1 MKNSHPIF
9 RVRSVRPSNRNKFA
23 LNTPLLYSGDLLSC
37 NPANSMPARD
47 SVEMIKEQLR
57 IKKKELQRR
66 DAEQEKHD
74 TKIKHVLKLSQEK
87 IEGLQNTIKWQEEE
101 IQVSRSSKPNPASNA
116 ETEAVEG
123 HAIIMRPKDRD
134 LIKKL
139 ESQLETAHKE
149 KGKLAEDLKK
159 SAKAKDTPAPAPV
172 VETKEVI
179 KEIRDPKIVKALKKL
194 KLKNDSLVK
203 EKIEIQAKGGK
214 EKELLNK
221 EIKTL
226 KKKSA
231 EEKTKTYN
239 DKTRVATEIVILEKT
254 AEIDS
259 LKKQLKGSN
268 SAEIIDELKAE
279 KTVLDEELADHKSQ
293 YQEKI
298 KAAETKIEKKLK
310 EELEHPRPVE
320 TKGKEK
326 EVGAKAGEEGS
337 PAWMATFA
345 DMMSLLL
352 TFFILMYAIA
362 SQNTA
367 RVLHEVLGIE
377 EKSLGVIDLIDTI
390 TIQKSLQELTGLNNP
405 NILDDMDDIAEDSAM
420 AVDTNQAK
428 VVVRVPGANLF
439 IPGQAD
445 LQLSGRPVLDSV
457 IAVIRKYPDYKIHIQ
472 GHTDDDPIS
481 TEKFPTN
488 WELSAAR
495 ATAVLRYFFD
505 KGVEPEKMTATGYSD
520 TFPLAS
526 NNTDQGRTLNRR
538 VEFVLEKEN

>member
-47 SVEMIKEQLR
+47 SVEMVKEQLR
-57 IKKKELQRR
+57 IKEKESQHR
-66 DAEQEKHD
+66 DAKQEKHD

-87 IEGLQNTIKWQEEE
+87 IEGLQNTVKKQEEE
-101 IQVSRSSKPNPASNA
+101 IKDSRFSEPNPASNA
-116 ETEAVEG
+116 KTEAVEG

-259 LKKQLKGSN
+259 LKKQLMGGKSV
-268 SAEIIDELKAE
+268 EIIDELKAE
-279 KTVLDEELADHKSQ
+279 KTVRDKELADHKSQ
-293 YQEKI
+293 FQEKI
-298 KAAETKIEKKLK
+298 KAAETKIEKQLK

-320 TKGKEK
+320 TKGK

-377 EKSLGVIDLIDTI
+377 EKSLGVIDLIDKI

-420 AVDTNQAK
+420 AVDTNEAK
-428 VVVRVPGANLF
+428 VVVRVPGASLF
-439 IPGQAD
+439 KPGQAD
-445 LQLSGRPVLDSV
+445 LQLTGRPVLDSV

-481 TEKFPTN
+481 TERFPTN

-505 KGVEPEKMTATGYSD
+505 KGVEPEKMTATGYAD
-520 TFPLAS
+520 TFPLTS
-526 NNTDQGRTLNRR
+526 NDTDQGRSLNRR

>member
-1 MKNSHPIF
+1 
-9 RVRSVRPSNRNKFA
+9 
-23 LNTPLLYSGDLLSC
+23 
-37 NPANSMPARD
+37 
-47 SVEMIKEQLR
+47 
-57 IKKKELQRR
+57 
-66 DAEQEKHD
+66 
-74 TKIKHVLKLSQEK
+74 
-87 IEGLQNTIKWQEEE
+87 
-101 IQVSRSSKPNPASNA
+101 
-116 ETEAVEG
+116 
-123 HAIIMRPKDRD
+123 MRPKDRD

-194 KLKNDSLVK
+194 KLKNDYLSK
-203 EKIEIQAKGGK
+203 EKIEIQAKDDK

-231 EEKTKTYN
+231 EGKTKTSKE
-239 DKTRVATEIVILEKT
+239 KTSVLEEIIQEKT

-259 LKKQLKGSN
+259 LKKQLKGN
-268 SAEIIDELKAE
+268 KSAEIIDELKAE
-279 KTVLDEELADHKSQ
+279 KTVLDKELADHKSQ

-310 EELEHPRPVE
+310 EELENPRPVE
-320 TKGKEK
+320 TKSK

-362 SQNTA
+362 SQNTS
-367 RVLHEVLGIE
+367 RIMTEVLGTE
-377 EKSLGVIDLIDTI
+377 TKSLGVLDLIDKI
-390 TIQKSLQELTGLNNP
+390 SIQKSLQELTGLNNP

-420 AVDTNQAK
+420 AVDTNEAK

-439 IPGQAD
+439 KPGQAD
-445 LQLSGRPVLDSV
+445 LQLSGRPVLDGV

-481 TEKFPTN
+481 TERFPTN

-505 KGVEPEKMTATGYSD
+505 KGVEPEKMTATGYAD

-526 NNTDQGRTLNRR
+526 NDNDQGRTINRR

>member
-116 ETEAVEG
+116 ETEAMEG

-259 LKKQLKGSN
+259 LKKQLKGSK

-279 KTVLDEELADHKSQ
+279 KTVLDKELADHKSQ

-320 TKGKEK
+320 TKGK

-377 EKSLGVIDLIDTI
+377 EKSLGVIDLIDKI

-420 AVDTNQAK
+420 AVDTNEAK
-428 VVVRVPGANLF
+428 VVVRVPGASLF
-439 IPGQAD
+439 KPGQAD
-445 LQLSGRPVLDSV
+445 LQLTGRPVLDGV
-457 IAVIRKYPDYKIHIQ
+457 IAVVRKYPDYKIHIQ

-481 TEKFPTN
+481 TERFPTN
-488 WELSAAR
+488 LELSASR

-505 KGVEPEKMTATGYSD
+505 KGVEPEKMTATGYAD

-526 NNTDQGRTLNRR
+526 NDTDQGRSLNRR

>member
-1 MKNSHPIF
+1 
-9 RVRSVRPSNRNKFA
+9 
-23 LNTPLLYSGDLLSC
+23 
-37 NPANSMPARD
+37 MPARD

-66 DAEQEKHD
+66 DAEQEKND
-74 TKIKHVLKLSQEK
+74 TKIKHVLKLSQDK
-87 IEGLQNTIKWQEEE
+87 IEVLKTTVKKQEEE
-101 IQVSRSSKPNPASNA
+101 IQVSRFSKPNPASNA
-116 ETEAVEG
+116 KTEA
-123 HAIIMRPKDRD
+123 K
-134 LIKKL
+134 IKELK
-139 ESQLETAHKE
+139 SQLETAHKE
-149 KGKLAEDLKK
+149 KDKLSENLKK
-159 SAKAKDTPAPAPV
+159 SAKAKDTPAPAP
-172 VETKEVI
+172 KEVV
-179 KEIRDPKIVKALKKL
+179 KNIRDPKIVKALKKL
-194 KLKNDSLVK
+194 KLKNDYLIK
-203 EKIEIQAKGGK
+203 EKSKIQAKDDK

-231 EEKTKTYN
+231 EGKTKPNKEKTS
-239 DKTRVATEIVILEKT
+239 VLEEIIKEKT
-254 AEIDS
+254 EEIDS
-259 LKKQLKGSN
+259 YKKQLTGNK

-279 KTVLDEELADHKSQ
+279 KTKRDKELSDHKTQ
-293 YQEKI
+293 FQEKI
-298 KAAETKIEKKLK
+298 KTATTKIEKKLK
-310 EELEHPRPVE
+310 EELENPRPVE
-320 TKGKEK
+320 TKGKE
-326 EVGAKAGEEGS
+326 VGAKGGEEGS

-362 SQNTA
+362 SQNTS
-367 RVLHEVLGIE
+367 RIMTEVLGTE
-377 EKSLGVIDLIDTI
+377 TKSLGVLDLIDKI
-390 TIQKSLQELTGLNNP
+390 SIQKSLQELTGLNNP
-405 NILDDMDDIAEDSAM
+405 NILDDMEDIAEDSAM
-420 AVDTNQAK
+420 AVDTNEAK

-439 IPGQAD
+439 KPGQAD

-505 KGVEPEKMTATGYSD
+505 KGVEPEKMTATGYAD

-526 NNTDQGRTLNRR
+526 NDTDQGRTINRR

>member
-116 ETEAVEG
+116 ETEAMEG

-194 KLKNDSLVK
+194 KLKNDYLSK
-203 EKIEIQAKGGK
+203 EKIKIQAKDDK

-259 LKKQLKGSN
+259 LKKQLKGN
-268 SAEIIDELKAE
+268 KSAEIIDELKAE
-279 KTVLDEELADHKSQ
+279 KTVLDKELADHKSQ

-310 EELEHPRPVE
+310 EELENPRPVE
-320 TKGKEK
+320 TKGK

-420 AVDTNQAK
+420 AVDTNEAK

-439 IPGQAD
+439 KLGQAD
-445 LQLSGRPVLDSV
+445 LQLSARPVLDGV
-457 IAVIRKYPDYKIHIQ
+457 IAVVRKYPDYKIHIQ

-481 TEKFPTN
+481 TERFPTN

-505 KGVEPEKMTATGYSD
+505 KGVEPEKMTATGYAD

-526 NNTDQGRTLNRR
+526 NDTDQGRSLNRR

>member
-74 TKIKHVLKLSQEK
+74 TKIKHVLKVSQEK

-116 ETEAVEG
+116 ETEAMEG

-231 EEKTKTYN
+231 EEKPKTYN
-239 DKTRVATEIVILEKT
+239 DKTRVATEKVILEKT

-259 LKKQLKGSN
+259 LKKQLKGGK

-310 EELEHPRPVE
+310 EELENPRPVE
-320 TKGKEK
+320 TKGK

-377 EKSLGVIDLIDTI
+377 EKSLGVIDLIDKI

-420 AVDTNQAK
+420 AVDTNEAK

-439 IPGQAD
+439 KLGQAD
-445 LQLSGRPVLDSV
+445 LQLSARPVLDGV
-457 IAVIRKYPDYKIHIQ
+457 IAVVRKYPDYKIHIQ

-481 TEKFPTN
+481 TERFPTN

-505 KGVEPEKMTATGYSD
+505 KGVEPEKMTATGYAD

-526 NNTDQGRTLNRR
+526 NDTDQGRSLNRR

>member
-1 MKNSHPIF
+1 M
-9 RVRSVRPSNRNKFA
+9 A
-23 LNTPLLYSGDLLSC
+23 
-37 NPANSMPARD
+37 ARD

-57 IKKKELQRR
+57 MKEKELQRR

-116 ETEAVEG
+116 KTEA
-123 HAIIMRPKDRD
+123 K
-134 LIKKL
+134 IKELK
-139 ESQLETAHKE
+139 SQLETAHKE
-149 KGKLAEDLKK
+149 KDKLSENLKK
-159 SAKAKDTPAPAPV
+159 SAKAKDTPAPAP
-172 VETKEVI
+172 KEVV
-179 KEIRDPKIVKALKKL
+179 KKIRDPKIVKALKKL
-194 KLKNDSLVK
+194 KLKNDYLIK
-203 EKIEIQAKGGK
+203 EKSEIQAKDDK

-231 EEKTKTYN
+231 EGKTKTN
-239 DKTRVATEIVILEKT
+239 KEKTSVLEEIIQEKT

-259 LKKQLKGSN
+259 YKKQLKGSE

-279 KTVLDEELADHKSQ
+279 KTKRDKELSDHKTQ
-293 YQEKI
+293 FQEKI
-298 KAAETKIEKKLK
+298 KTATTAIEKKLK
-310 EELEHPRPVE
+310 QELENPRPVE
-320 TKGKEK
+320 TKGK

-362 SQNTA
+362 SQNTS
-367 RVLHEVLGIE
+367 RIMTEVLGTE
-377 EKSLGVIDLIDTI
+377 TKSLGVLDLIDKI
-390 TIQKSLQELTGLNNP
+390 SIQKSLQELTGLNNP

-439 IPGQAD
+439 KPGQAD
-445 LQLSGRPVLDSV
+445 LQLSGRPVLDGV

-526 NNTDQGRTLNRR
+526 NDTDQGRTINRR

>member
-1 MKNSHPIF
+1 MK
-9 RVRSVRPSNRNKFA
+9 
-23 LNTPLLYSGDLLSC
+23 
-37 NPANSMPARD
+37 
-47 SVEMIKEQLR
+47 E
-57 IKKKELQRR
+57 KELHRR

-74 TKIKHVLKLSQEK
+74 TKIKHVLKLSQDK
-87 IEGLQNTIKWQEEE
+87 IEVLKTTVKKQEEE
-101 IQVSRSSKPNPASNA
+101 IKDSRSSKPNPASNA
-116 ETEAVEG
+116 KTEA
-123 HAIIMRPKDRD
+123 K
-134 LIKKL
+134 IKELK
-139 ESQLETAHKE
+139 SQLETAHKE
-149 KGKLAEDLKK
+149 KDKLSENLKK
-159 SAKAKDTPAPAPV
+159 SAKAKDTPAPAP
-172 VETKEVI
+172 KEVV
-179 KEIRDPKIVKALKKL
+179 KKIRDPKIVKALKKL
-194 KLKNDSLVK
+194 KLKNDYLSK
-203 EKIEIQAKGGK
+203 EKIKIQAKDDK

-226 KKKSA
+226 KKEYTERKGSQ
-231 EEKTKTYN
+231 TYN
-239 DKTRVATEIVILEKT
+239 DKTSVLEDIVQEKN

-259 LKKQLKGSN
+259 YKKQLKGDD

-279 KTVLDEELADHKSQ
+279 KTVRDKELADHKSQ

-298 KAAETKIEKKLK
+298 KAATTKIEKKLK
-310 EELEHPRPVE
+310 EELENPRPVE
-320 TKGKEK
+320 TKGKE
-326 EVGAKAGEEGS
+326 VGAKGGEEGS

-377 EKSLGVIDLIDTI
+377 EKSLGVIDLIDEI
-390 TIQKSLQELTGLNNP
+390 TIKKSLQELTGLNNP

-420 AVDTNQAK
+420 AVDTNKAK

-439 IPGQAD
+439 KPGQAG
-445 LQLSGRPVLDSV
+445 LQLSGRPVLDEV
-457 IAVIRKYPDYKIHIQ
+457 IAVIRRYPDYKIHIQ

-526 NNTDQGRTLNRR
+526 NDTDQGRTINRR

>member
-37 NPANSMPARD
+37 NPANSMAGRD
-47 SVEMIKEQLR
+47 NVQMIKEQLR
-57 IKKKELQRR
+57 MKEKELQRR

-74 TKIKHVLKLSQEK
+74 TKIKHVLKLSQDK
-87 IEGLQNTIKWQEEE
+87 IEVLKTTVKKQEEE
-101 IQVSRSSKPNPASNA
+101 IKDSRSSKPNPASNVK
-116 ETEAVEG
+116 TEA
-123 HAIIMRPKDRD
+123 K
-134 LIKKL
+134 IKELK
-139 ESQLETAHKE
+139 SQLETAHKE
-149 KGKLAEDLKK
+149 KDKLSENLKK
-159 SAKAKDTPAPAPV
+159 SAKAKDTPAPAP
-172 VETKEVI
+172 KEVV
-179 KEIRDPKIVKALKKL
+179 KKIRDPKIVKALKKL
-194 KLKNDSLVK
+194 KLKNDYLSK
-203 EKIEIQAKGGK
+203 EKIEIQAKDDK

-231 EEKTKTYN
+231 EGKTKPNKEKTSLLE
-239 DKTRVATEIVILEKT
+239 DIIQEKT

-259 LKKQLKGSN
+259 YKKQLKGSK

-279 KTVLDEELADHKSQ
+279 KTVLDKELADHKSQ

-298 KAAETKIEKKLK
+298 KAAETKIEKQLK
-310 EELEHPRPVE
+310 EELENPRPVE
-320 TKGKEK
+320 TKGKE
-326 EVGAKAGEEGS
+326 VGAKGGEEGS

-377 EKSLGVIDLIDTI
+377 EKSLGVIDLIDEI
-390 TIQKSLQELTGLNNP
+390 TIKKSLQELTGLNNP

-420 AVDTNQAK
+420 AVDTNEAK

-439 IPGQAD
+439 KPGQAD
-445 LQLSGRPVLDSV
+445 LQLSGRPVLDGV

-505 KGVEPEKMTATGYSD
+505 KGVEPEKMTATGYAD

-526 NNTDQGRTLNRR
+526 NDTDQGRTINRR

>member
-1 MKNSHPIF
+1 M
-9 RVRSVRPSNRNKFA
+9 A
-23 LNTPLLYSGDLLSC
+23 
-37 NPANSMPARD
+37 ARD

-57 IKKKELQRR
+57 IKEKELQRR

-87 IEGLQNTIKWQEEE
+87 IEVLKTTVKKQEEE
-101 IQVSRSSKPNPASNA
+101 IKDSRSSKPNPASNVK
-116 ETEAVEG
+116 TEA
-123 HAIIMRPKDRD
+123 K
-134 LIKKL
+134 IKELK
-139 ESQLETAHKE
+139 SQLETAHKE
-149 KGKLAEDLKK
+149 KDKLSENLKK
-159 SAKAKDTPAPAPV
+159 SAKAKDTPAPEPV

-194 KLKNDSLVK
+194 KLKNDYLSK
-203 EKIEIQAKGGK
+203 EKIKIQAKDDK

-231 EEKTKTYN
+231 EGKTKTS
-239 DKTRVATEIVILEKT
+239 KEKT
-254 AEIDS
+254 SVLEEIIKEKTEEIDS
-259 LKKQLKGSN
+259 YKKQLEGN
-268 SAEIIDELKAE
+268 DSAEIIDELKAE
-279 KTVLDEELADHKSQ
+279 KTERDKELADHKTKF
-293 YQEKI
+293 QEKI
-298 KAAETKIEKKLK
+298 KAATTKIEKKLK
-310 EELEHPRPVE
+310 EELENPRPVE
-320 TKGKEK
+320 TKGKE
-326 EVGAKAGEEGS
+326 VGAKGGEEGS

-362 SQNTA
+362 SQNTS
-367 RVLHEVLGIE
+367 RIMTEVLGTE
-377 EKSLGVIDLIDTI
+377 TKSLGVLDLIDKI
-390 TIQKSLQELTGLNNP
+390 SVQKSLQELTGLNNP

-420 AVDTNQAK
+420 AVDTNEAK

-439 IPGQAD
+439 KPGQAD
-445 LQLSGRPVLDSV
+445 LQLSGRPVLDGV

-481 TEKFPTN
+481 TERFPTN

-505 KGVEPEKMTATGYSD
+505 KGVEPEKMTATGYAD

-526 NNTDQGRTLNRR
+526 NDTDQGRTLNRR

>member
-116 ETEAVEG
+116 ETEAMEG

-231 EEKTKTYN
+231 EEKPKTYN
-239 DKTRVATEIVILEKT
+239 DKTRVATEKIILEKT
-254 AEIDS
+254 TEIDS
-259 LKKQLKGSN
+259 LKKQLTGNK

-298 KAAETKIEKKLK
+298 KAAETKIEKQLK

-320 TKGKEK
+320 TKGK

-377 EKSLGVIDLIDTI
+377 EKSLGVIDLIDKI

-420 AVDTNQAK
+420 AVDTNKAK
-428 VVVRVPGANLF
+428 VVVRVPGASLF
-439 IPGQAD
+439 KPGQAG
-445 LQLSGRPVLDSV
+445 LQLSGRSVLDGV
-457 IAVIRKYPDYKIHIQ
+457 IAVVRKYPDYKIHIQ

-481 TEKFPTN
+481 TERFPTN
-488 WELSAAR
+488 WELSGAR

-505 KGVEPEKMTATGYSD
+505 KGVEPEKMTATGYAD

-526 NNTDQGRTLNRR
+526 NDTDQGRSLNRR

>member
-37 NPANSMPARD
+37 NPANSMAARD

-57 IKKKELQRR
+57 MKEKELQRR

-87 IEGLQNTIKWQEEE
+87 IEVLKTTVKKQEEE
-101 IQVSRSSKPNPASNA
+101 IKDSRSSKPNPASNVK
-116 ETEAVEG
+116 TEA
-123 HAIIMRPKDRD
+123 K
-134 LIKKL
+134 IKELK
-139 ESQLETAHKE
+139 SQLETAHKE
-149 KGKLAEDLKK
+149 KDKLSENLKK
-159 SAKAKDTPAPAPV
+159 SAKAKDTPAPAP
-172 VETKEVI
+172 KEVV
-179 KEIRDPKIVKALKKL
+179 KKIRDPKIVKALKKL
-194 KLKNDSLVK
+194 KLKNDYLIK
-203 EKIEIQAKGGK
+203 EKSEIQAKDDK

-231 EEKTKTYN
+231 EGKTKPNKEKTS
-239 DKTRVATEIVILEKT
+239 VLEEIIKEKT
-254 AEIDS
+254 EEIDS
-259 LKKQLKGSN
+259 YKKQLKGN
-268 SAEIIDELKAE
+268 ESAEIIDELKAE
-279 KTVLDEELADHKSQ
+279 KTVRDKELADHKTKFK
-293 YQEKI
+293 EKI
-298 KAAETKIEKKLK
+298 KAETTKIETKLK
-310 EELEHPRPVE
+310 EELENPRPVE
-320 TKGKEK
+320 TKGKE
-326 EVGAKAGEEGS
+326 VGAKGGEEGS

-377 EKSLGVIDLIDTI
+377 EKSLGVIDLIDEI
-390 TIQKSLQELTGLNNP
+390 TIKKSLQELTGLNNP

-420 AVDTNQAK
+420 AVDTNEAK

-439 IPGQAD
+439 KPGQAD
-445 LQLSGRPVLDSV
+445 LQLSGRPVLDKV

-505 KGVEPEKMTATGYSD
+505 KGVEPEKMTATGYAD

-526 NNTDQGRTLNRR
+526 NDTDQGRTINRR

>member
-57 IKKKELQRR
+57 IKEKELQHR
-66 DAEQEKHD
+66 DAEQEKHN
-74 TKIKHVLKLSQEK
+74 TKIKHVLKVSQEK

-194 KLKNDSLVK
+194 KLKNDYLSK
-203 EKIEIQAKGGK
+203 EKIKIQAKGGK

-259 LKKQLKGSN
+259 LKKQLTGSK
-268 SAEIIDELKAE
+268 SGEIIDELKAE
-279 KTVLDEELADHKSQ
+279 KTVLDKELADHKSQ

-310 EELEHPRPVE
+310 EELENPRPVE
-320 TKGKEK
+320 TKGK

-377 EKSLGVIDLIDTI
+377 EKSLGVIDLIDKI

-420 AVDTNQAK
+420 AVDTNKAK

-439 IPGQAD
+439 KLGQAD
-445 LQLSGRPVLDSV
+445 LQLSARPVLDGV
-457 IAVIRKYPDYKIHIQ
+457 IAVVRKYPDYKIHIQ

-481 TEKFPTN
+481 TERFPTN
-488 WELSAAR
+488 WELSSAR

-505 KGVEPEKMTATGYSD
+505 KGVEPEKMTATGYAD

-526 NNTDQGRTLNRR
+526 NDTDQGRSLNRR

>member
-1 MKNSHPIF
+1 M
-9 RVRSVRPSNRNKFA
+9 A
-23 LNTPLLYSGDLLSC
+23 
-37 NPANSMPARD
+37 ARD

-57 IKKKELQRR
+57 IKEKELQRR

-74 TKIKHVLKLSQEK
+74 TKIKHVLKLSQDK
-87 IEGLQNTIKWQEEE
+87 IEVLKTTVKKQEEE
-101 IQVSRSSKPNPASNA
+101 IKDSRSSKPNPASNA
-116 ETEAVEG
+116 KTEA
-123 HAIIMRPKDRD
+123 K
-134 LIKKL
+134 IKELK
-139 ESQLETAHKE
+139 SQLETAHKE
-149 KGKLAEDLKK
+149 KDKLSENLKK
-159 SAKAKDTPAPAPV
+159 SAKAKDTPAPAP
-172 VETKEVI
+172 KEVV
-179 KEIRDPKIVKALKKL
+179 KKIRDPKIVKALKKL
-194 KLKNDSLVK
+194 KLKNDYLIK
-203 EKIEIQAKGGK
+203 EKGEIQAKDDK

-231 EEKTKTYN
+231 EGKTKTN
-239 DKTRVATEIVILEKT
+239 KEKT
-254 AEIDS
+254 SVLEEIIKEKTEEIDS
-259 LKKQLKGSN
+259 YKKQLKGN
-268 SAEIIDELKAE
+268 ESAEIIDGLKAE
-279 KTVLDEELADHKSQ
+279 KTERDKELADHKTKFK
-293 YQEKI
+293 EKI
-298 KAAETKIEKKLK
+298 KAETTKIEEKLK
-310 EELEHPRPVE
+310 EELENPRPVE
-320 TKGKEK
+320 TKGKE
-326 EVGAKAGEEGS
+326 VGAKGGEEGS

-362 SQNTA
+362 SQNTS
-367 RVLHEVLGIE
+367 RIMTEVLGTE
-377 EKSLGVIDLIDTI
+377 SKSLGVLDLIDKI
-390 TIQKSLQELTGLNNP
+390 SIQKSLQELTGLNNP

-420 AVDTNQAK
+420 AVDTNEAK

-439 IPGQAD
+439 KPGQAD
-445 LQLSGRPVLDSV
+445 LQLAGRPVLDGV

-505 KGVEPEKMTATGYSD
+505 KGVEPEKMTATGYAD

-526 NNTDQGRTLNRR
+526 NDTDQGRTINRR

>member
-1 MKNSHPIF
+1 MK
-9 RVRSVRPSNRNKFA
+9 
-23 LNTPLLYSGDLLSC
+23 D
-37 NPANSMPARD
+37 
-47 SVEMIKEQLR
+47 
-57 IKKKELQRR
+57 KELQRR

-74 TKIKHVLKLSQEK
+74 TKIKHVLKISQEK
-87 IEGLQNTIKWQEEE
+87 IEGLKTTVKKQEEE
-101 IQVSRSSKPNPASNA
+101 IKDSRSSKPNPASNA
-116 ETEAVEG
+116 KTEA
-123 HAIIMRPKDRD
+123 K
-134 LIKKL
+134 IKELK
-139 ESQLETAHKE
+139 SQLETAHKE

-194 KLKNDSLVK
+194 KLKNDYLIK
-203 EKIEIQAKGGK
+203 EKGEIQAKDDK
-214 EKELLNK
+214 EKELLNT

-231 EEKTKTYN
+231 EGKPKTGNEKTS
-239 DKTRVATEIVILEKT
+239 VLEEIIKEKT
-254 AEIDS
+254 EEIDS
-259 LKKQLKGSN
+259 YKKQLKGN
-268 SAEIIDELKAE
+268 ESAEIIDELKAE
-279 KTVLDEELADHKSQ
+279 KTERDKELADHKTQ
-293 YQEKI
+293 FQEKI
-298 KAAETKIEKKLK
+298 KAATTKIEKKLK
-310 EELEHPRPVE
+310 EELENPRPVE
-320 TKGKEK
+320 TKGKE
-326 EVGAKAGEEGS
+326 VGAKGGEEGS

-377 EKSLGVIDLIDTI
+377 EKSLGVIDLIDEI
-390 TIQKSLQELTGLNNP
+390 TIKKSLQELTGLNNP

-420 AVDTNQAK
+420 AVDTNEAK

-439 IPGQAD
+439 KPGQAD
-445 LQLSGRPVLDSV
+445 LQLSGRPVLDGV

-505 KGVEPEKMTATGYSD
+505 KGVEPEKMTATGYAD

-526 NNTDQGRTLNRR
+526 NDTDQGRTINRR

>member
-74 TKIKHVLKLSQEK
+74 TKIKHVLKISQEK
-87 IEGLQNTIKWQEEE
+87 IEDLKTTVKKQEEE
-101 IQVSRSSKPNPASNA
+101 IKDSRSSKPNPASNA
-116 ETEAVEG
+116 KTEA
-123 HAIIMRPKDRD
+123 K
-134 LIKKL
+134 IKELK
-139 ESQLETAHKE
+139 SQLETAHKE
-149 KGKLAEDLKK
+149 KDKLSENLKK
-159 SAKAKDTPAPAPV
+159 SAKAKDTPAPAP
-172 VETKEVI
+172 KEVV
-179 KEIRDPKIVKALKKL
+179 KKIRDPKIVKALKKL
-194 KLKNDSLVK
+194 KLKNDYLIK
-203 EKIEIQAKGGK
+203 EKSEIQAKDDK

-231 EEKTKTYN
+231 EGKPKTGNEKTS
-239 DKTRVATEIVILEKT
+239 VLEEIIKEKT
-254 AEIDS
+254 EEIDS
-259 LKKQLKGSN
+259 YKKQLEGN
-268 SAEIIDELKAE
+268 ESAEIIDGLKAE
-279 KTVLDEELADHKSQ
+279 KTERDKELADHKTKF
-293 YQEKI
+293 QEKI
-298 KAAETKIEKKLK
+298 KTATTAIEKKLK
-310 EELEHPRPVE
+310 EELENPRPVE
-320 TKGKEK
+320 TKGKE
-326 EVGAKAGEEGS
+326 VGAKGGEEGS

-362 SQNTA
+362 SQNTS
-367 RVLHEVLGIE
+367 RIMTEVLGIE
-377 EKSLGVIDLIDTI
+377 TKSLGVIDLIDKI
-390 TIQKSLQELTGLNNP
+390 SIKKSLQELTGLNNP

-420 AVDTNQAK
+420 AVDTNEAK

-439 IPGQAD
+439 KPGQAD
-445 LQLSGRPVLDSV
+445 LQLAGRPVLDGV

-505 KGVEPEKMTATGYSD
+505 KGVEPEKMTATGYAD

-526 NNTDQGRTLNRR
+526 NDTDQGRTINRR

>member
-1 MKNSHPIF
+1 M
-9 RVRSVRPSNRNKFA
+9 A
-23 LNTPLLYSGDLLSC
+23 
-37 NPANSMPARD
+37 ARD
-47 SVEMIKEQLR
+47 SVEMVKEQLR
-57 IKKKELQRR
+57 IKEKELHRC

-74 TKIKHVLKLSQEK
+74 TKIKHILKLSQGK

-101 IQVSRSSKPNPASNA
+101 IQVSRSSKPNPASNVK
-116 ETEAVEG
+116 TEA
-123 HAIIMRPKDRD
+123 K
-134 LIKKL
+134 IKELK
-139 ESQLETAHKE
+139 SQLETAHKE
-149 KGKLAEDLKK
+149 KDKLSEDLKK

-194 KLKNDSLVK
+194 KLKNDYLIK
-203 EKIEIQAKGGK
+203 EKSEIQAKDDK

-231 EEKTKTYN
+231 EGKTKPNKEKTSLLE
-239 DKTRVATEIVILEKT
+239 DIIQEKT

-259 LKKQLKGSN
+259 YKKQLKGN
-268 SAEIIDELKAE
+268 ESAEIIDGLKAE
-279 KTVLDEELADHKSQ
+279 KTERDKELADHKTKF
-293 YQEKI
+293 QEKI
-298 KAAETKIEKKLK
+298 KTATTAIEKKLK
-310 EELEHPRPVE
+310 EELENPRPVE
-320 TKGKEK
+320 TKGKE
-326 EVGAKAGEEGS
+326 VGAKGGEEGS

-377 EKSLGVIDLIDTI
+377 EKSLGVIDLIDEI
-390 TIQKSLQELTGLNNP
+390 TIKKSLQELTGLNNP

-420 AVDTNQAK
+420 AVDTNEAK

-439 IPGQAD
+439 KPGQAD

-481 TEKFPTN
+481 TERFPTN

-505 KGVEPEKMTATGYSD
+505 KGVEPEKMTATGYAD

-526 NNTDQGRTLNRR
+526 NDTDQGRTINRR

>member
-116 ETEAVEG
+116 ETEAMEG

-194 KLKNDSLVK
+194 KLKNDYLIK
-203 EKIEIQAKGGK
+203 EKSEIQAKDDK

-259 LKKQLKGSN
+259 LKKQLKGN
-268 SAEIIDELKAE
+268 KSAEIIDELKAE
-279 KTVLDEELADHKSQ
+279 KTVLDKELADHKSQ

-310 EELEHPRPVE
+310 EELENPRPVE
-320 TKGKEK
+320 TKGK

-377 EKSLGVIDLIDTI
+377 EKSLGVIDLIDKI

-420 AVDTNQAK
+420 AVDTNEAK

-439 IPGQAD
+439 KPGQAD
-445 LQLSGRPVLDSV
+445 LQLSGRPVLDGV
-457 IAVIRKYPDYKIHIQ
+457 IAVVRKYPDYKIHIQ

-481 TEKFPTN
+481 TERFPTN

-505 KGVEPEKMTATGYSD
+505 KGVEPEKMTATGYAD

-526 NNTDQGRTLNRR
+526 NDTDQGRSLNRR

>member
-1 MKNSHPIF
+1 MK
-9 RVRSVRPSNRNKFA
+9 
-23 LNTPLLYSGDLLSC
+23 
-37 NPANSMPARD
+37 
-47 SVEMIKEQLR
+47 E
-57 IKKKELQRR
+57 KELQRR

-74 TKIKHVLKLSQEK
+74 TKIKHVLKLSQDK
-87 IEGLQNTIKWQEEE
+87 IEVLKTTVKKQEEE
-101 IQVSRSSKPNPASNA
+101 IKDSRSSKPNPASNPK
-116 ETEAVEG
+116 TEA
-123 HAIIMRPKDRD
+123 K
-134 LIKKL
+134 IKELK
-139 ESQLETAHKE
+139 SQLETAHKE
-149 KGKLAEDLKK
+149 KDKLSENLKK

-194 KLKNDSLVK
+194 KLKNDYLIK
-203 EKIEIQAKGGK
+203 EKGEIQAKDDK

-231 EEKTKTYN
+231 EGKPKTGNEKTS
-239 DKTRVATEIVILEKT
+239 VLEEIIKEKT
-254 AEIDS
+254 EEIDS
-259 LKKQLKGSN
+259 YKKQLQGN
-268 SAEIIDELKAE
+268 ESAEIIDELKAE
-279 KTVLDEELADHKSQ
+279 KTERDKELADHKTKF
-293 YQEKI
+293 QEKI
-298 KAAETKIEKKLK
+298 KTATTAIEKKLK
-310 EELEHPRPVE
+310 EELENPRPVE
-320 TKGKEK
+320 TKGK

-377 EKSLGVIDLIDTI
+377 EKSLGVIDLIDEI
-390 TIQKSLQELTGLNNP
+390 TIKKSLQELTGLNNP

-420 AVDTNQAK
+420 AVDTNEAK

-439 IPGQAD
+439 KPGQAD
-445 LQLSGRPVLDSV
+445 LQLSGRPVLDGV

-505 KGVEPEKMTATGYSD
+505 KGVEPEKMTATGYAD

-526 NNTDQGRTLNRR
+526 NDTDQGRTLNRR

>member
-37 NPANSMPARD
+37 NPANSMPDRD

-74 TKIKHVLKLSQEK
+74 TKIKHVLKVSQEK
-87 IEGLQNTIKWQEEE
+87 IEGLQHTIKWQEEE

-226 KKKSA
+226 KIKSA

-259 LKKQLKGSN
+259 LKKQLKGN
-268 SAEIIDELKAE
+268 KSAEIIDELKAE
-279 KTVLDEELADHKSQ
+279 KTVLDKELADHKSQ

-298 KAAETKIEKKLK
+298 KAAETKIEKQLK

-320 TKGKEK
+320 TKGK

-377 EKSLGVIDLIDTI
+377 EKSLGVIDLIDKI

-420 AVDTNQAK
+420 AVDTNEAK
-428 VVVRVPGANLF
+428 VVVRVPGASLF
-439 IPGQAD
+439 KPGQAD
-445 LQLSGRPVLDSV
+445 LQLTGRPVLDGV
-457 IAVIRKYPDYKIHIQ
+457 IAVVRKYPDYKIHIQ

-481 TEKFPTN
+481 TERFPTN

-505 KGVEPEKMTATGYSD
+505 KGVEPEKMTATGYAD

-526 NNTDQGRTLNRR
+526 NDTDQGRSLNRR

>member
-1 MKNSHPIF
+1 MK
-9 RVRSVRPSNRNKFA
+9 
-23 LNTPLLYSGDLLSC
+23 
-37 NPANSMPARD
+37 
-47 SVEMIKEQLR
+47 E
-57 IKKKELQRR
+57 KELQRR

-74 TKIKHVLKLSQEK
+74 TKIKHVLKLSQDK
-87 IEGLQNTIKWQEEE
+87 IEVLKTTVKKQEEE
-101 IQVSRSSKPNPASNA
+101 IKDSRSSKPNPASNA
-116 ETEAVEG
+116 KTEA
-123 HAIIMRPKDRD
+123 K
-134 LIKKL
+134 IKELK
-139 ESQLETAHKE
+139 SQLETAHKE
-149 KGKLAEDLKK
+149 KDKLSENLKK
-159 SAKAKDTPAPAPV
+159 SAKAKDTPAPAP
-172 VETKEVI
+172 KEVV
-179 KEIRDPKIVKALKKL
+179 KKIRDPKIVKALMKL
-194 KLKNDSLVK
+194 KLKNDYLSK
-203 EKIEIQAKGGK
+203 EKIEIQAKDDK

-231 EEKTKTYN
+231 EGKTKTN
-239 DKTRVATEIVILEKT
+239 KEKTSVLEEIIQEKT

-259 LKKQLKGSN
+259 YKKQLKGN
-268 SAEIIDELKAE
+268 ESAEIIDELKAE
-279 KTVLDEELADHKSQ
+279 KTVRDKELADHKSQ

-298 KAAETKIEKKLK
+298 KAAETKIEKQLK
-310 EELEHPRPVE
+310 EELENPRPVE
-320 TKGKEK
+320 TKGK

-377 EKSLGVIDLIDTI
+377 EKSLGVIDLIDEI
-390 TIQKSLQELTGLNNP
+390 TIKKSLQELTGLNNP

-420 AVDTNQAK
+420 AVDTNEAK

-439 IPGQAD
+439 KPGQAD
-445 LQLSGRPVLDSV
+445 LQLTGRPVLDGV
-457 IAVIRKYPDYKIHIQ
+457 IAVVRKYPDYKIHIQ

-505 KGVEPEKMTATGYSD
+505 KGVEPEKMTATGYAD

-526 NNTDQGRTLNRR
+526 NDTDQGRTINRR

>member
-74 TKIKHVLKLSQEK
+74 TKIKHVLKVSQEK

-116 ETEAVEG
+116 ETEAMEG

-203 EKIEIQAKGGK
+203 EKIKIQAKDDK

-226 KKKSA
+226 KKEYA
-231 EEKTKTYN
+231 ERKGSQTYN
-239 DKTRVATEIVILEKT
+239 DKTGVLEEIIQEKNE
-254 AEIDS
+254 EIDS
-259 LKKQLKGSN
+259 YKKQLTGSK

-298 KAAETKIEKKLK
+298 KAAETKIEKKVK
-310 EELEHPRPVE
+310 EELESPRPVE
-320 TKGKEK
+320 TKGK

-377 EKSLGVIDLIDTI
+377 EKSLGVIDLIDKI

-420 AVDTNQAK
+420 AVDTNEAK
-428 VVVRVPGANLF
+428 VVVRVPGASLF
-439 IPGQAD
+439 KPGQAD
-445 LQLSGRPVLDSV
+445 LQLTGRPVLDSV

-481 TEKFPTN
+481 TERFPTN

-505 KGVEPEKMTATGYSD
+505 KGVEPEKMTATGYAD

-526 NNTDQGRTLNRR
+526 NDTDQGRSLNRR

>member
-37 NPANSMPARD
+37 NPANSMAGRD
-47 SVEMIKEQLR
+47 NVQMIKEQLR
-57 IKKKELQRR
+57 MKEKELHRR

-87 IEGLQNTIKWQEEE
+87 IEVLKTTVKKQEEE
-101 IQVSRSSKPNPASNA
+101 IKDSRSSKPNPVSNA
-116 ETEAVEG
+116 KTEA
-123 HAIIMRPKDRD
+123 K
-134 LIKKL
+134 IKELK
-139 ESQLETAHKE
+139 SQLETAHKE

-194 KLKNDSLVK
+194 KLKNDYLSK
-203 EKIEIQAKGGK
+203 EKIEIQAKDDK

-226 KKKSA
+226 KKEYA
-231 EEKTKTYN
+231 ERKGSQTYN
-239 DKTRVATEIVILEKT
+239 DKTGVLEEIIQEKND
-254 AEIDS
+254 ELDS
-259 LKKQLKGSN
+259 YKKQLKGN
-268 SAEIIDELKAE
+268 KSAEIIDELKAE
-279 KTVLDEELADHKSQ
+279 KTVRDKELADHKTKF
-293 YQEKI
+293 QEKI
-298 KAAETKIEKKLK
+298 KTATTAIEKKLK
-310 EELEHPRPVE
+310 EELESPRPVE
-320 TKGKEK
+320 TKSK

-377 EKSLGVIDLIDTI
+377 EKSLGVIDLIDEI
-390 TIQKSLQELTGLNNP
+390 TIKKSLQELTGLNNP

-420 AVDTNQAK
+420 AVDTNEAK

-439 IPGQAD
+439 KPGQAD
-445 LQLSGRPVLDSV
+445 LQLSGRPVLDEV

-505 KGVEPEKMTATGYSD
+505 KGVEPEKMTATGYAD

-526 NNTDQGRTLNRR
+526 NDTDQGRTLNRR

>member
-1 MKNSHPIF
+1 MK
-9 RVRSVRPSNRNKFA
+9 
-23 LNTPLLYSGDLLSC
+23 
-37 NPANSMPARD
+37 
-47 SVEMIKEQLR
+47 E
-57 IKKKELQRR
+57 KELHRR

-87 IEGLQNTIKWQEEE
+87 IEVLKTTVKKQEEE
-101 IQVSRSSKPNPASNA
+101 IKDSRSSKPNPASNA
-116 ETEAVEG
+116 KTEA
-123 HAIIMRPKDRD
+123 K
-134 LIKKL
+134 IKELK
-139 ESQLETAHKE
+139 SQLETAHKE

-194 KLKNDSLVK
+194 KLKNDYLIK
-203 EKIEIQAKGGK
+203 EKGEIQAKDDK

-231 EEKTKTYN
+231 EGKPKTGNEKTS
-239 DKTRVATEIVILEKT
+239 VLEEIIKEKT
-254 AEIDS
+254 EEIDS
-259 LKKQLKGSN
+259 YKKQLQGN
-268 SAEIIDELKAE
+268 ESAEIIDELKAE
-279 KTVLDEELADHKSQ
+279 KTVLDKELADHKSQ

-310 EELEHPRPVE
+310 EELENPRPVE
-320 TKGKEK
+320 TKGKE
-326 EVGAKAGEEGS
+326 VGAKGGEEGS

-377 EKSLGVIDLIDTI
+377 EKSLGVIDLIDEI
-390 TIQKSLQELTGLNNP
+390 TIKKSLQELTGLNNP

-420 AVDTNQAK
+420 AVDTNEAK

-439 IPGQAD
+439 KPGQAD
-445 LQLSGRPVLDSV
+445 LQLSGRPVLDGV

-505 KGVEPEKMTATGYSD
+505 KGVEPEKMTATGYAD

-526 NNTDQGRTLNRR
+526 NDTDQGRTLNRR

>member
-37 NPANSMPARD
+37 NPANSMPDRD

-74 TKIKHVLKLSQEK
+74 TKIKHVLKVSQEK

-259 LKKQLKGSN
+259 LKKQLTGNK

-279 KTVLDEELADHKSQ
+279 KTGLDKELADHKSQ

-310 EELEHPRPVE
+310 EELESPRPVE
-320 TKGKEK
+320 TKGK

-377 EKSLGVIDLIDTI
+377 EKSLGVIDLIDKI

-420 AVDTNQAK
+420 AVDTNEAK

-439 IPGQAD
+439 KLGQAD
-445 LQLSGRPVLDSV
+445 LQLSARPVLDGV
-457 IAVIRKYPDYKIHIQ
+457 IAVVRKYPDYKIHIQ

-481 TEKFPTN
+481 TERFPTN

-505 KGVEPEKMTATGYSD
+505 KGVEPEKMTATGYAD
-520 TFPLAS
+520 TFPLTS
-526 NNTDQGRTLNRR
+526 NDTDEGRSLNRR

>member
-1 MKNSHPIF
+1 MK
-9 RVRSVRPSNRNKFA
+9 
-23 LNTPLLYSGDLLSC
+23 
-37 NPANSMPARD
+37 
-47 SVEMIKEQLR
+47 E
-57 IKKKELQRR
+57 KELHRR

-87 IEGLQNTIKWQEEE
+87 IEVLKTTVKKQEEE
-101 IQVSRSSKPNPASNA
+101 IKDSRSSKPNPASNGK
-116 ETEAVEG
+116 TEA
-123 HAIIMRPKDRD
+123 K
-134 LIKKL
+134 IKELK
-139 ESQLETAHKE
+139 SQLETAHKE
-149 KGKLAEDLKK
+149 KDKLSENLKK

-194 KLKNDSLVK
+194 KLKNDYLSK
-203 EKIEIQAKGGK
+203 EKIEIQAKDDK

-226 KKKSA
+226 KKEYTERKG
-231 EEKTKTYN
+231 TQTYN
-239 DKTRVATEIVILEKT
+239 DKTGVLEDIIQEKNEELD
-254 AEIDS
+254 AY
-259 LKKQLKGSN
+259 KKQLKGSK

-279 KTVLDEELADHKSQ
+279 KTVRDKELADHKTKFK
-293 YQEKI
+293 EKI
-298 KAAETKIEKKLK
+298 KAETTKIETKLK
-310 EELEHPRPVE
+310 EELGRPVE
-320 TKGKEK
+320 TKGKE
-326 EVGAKAGEEGS
+326 VGAKGGEEGS

-377 EKSLGVIDLIDTI
+377 EKSLGVIDLIDEI
-390 TIQKSLQELTGLNNP
+390 TIKKSLQELTGLNNP

-420 AVDTNQAK
+420 AVDTNEAK

-439 IPGQAD
+439 KPGQAD
-445 LQLSGRPVLDSV
+445 LQLSGRPVLDEV
-457 IAVIRKYPDYKIHIQ
+457 IAVIRRYPDYKIHIQ

-505 KGVEPEKMTATGYSD
+505 KGVEPEKMTATGYAD

-526 NNTDQGRTLNRR
+526 NDTDQGRTLNRR

>member
-37 NPANSMPARD
+37 NPANSMAARD

-74 TKIKHVLKLSQEK
+74 TKIKHVLKISQEK

-116 ETEAVEG
+116 ETEAMEG

-259 LKKQLKGSN
+259 LKKQLKGSK

-279 KTVLDEELADHKSQ
+279 KTVRDKELADHKSQ

-310 EELEHPRPVE
+310 EELENPRPVE
-320 TKGKEK
+320 TKGK

-377 EKSLGVIDLIDTI
+377 EKSLGVIDLIDKI

-420 AVDTNQAK
+420 AVDTNEAK

-439 IPGQAD
+439 KPGQAD
-445 LQLSGRPVLDSV
+445 LQLSGRPVLDGV
-457 IAVIRKYPDYKIHIQ
+457 IAVVRKYPDYKIHIQ

-481 TEKFPTN
+481 TERFPTN

-505 KGVEPEKMTATGYSD
+505 KGVEPEKMTATGYAD

-526 NNTDQGRTLNRR
+526 NDTDQGRSLNRR

>member
-87 IEGLQNTIKWQEEE
+87 IEGLQNTVKKQEEE
-101 IQVSRSSKPNPASNA
+101 IKDSRFSEPNPASNA
-116 ETEAVEG
+116 KTEAVEG

-259 LKKQLKGSN
+259 LKKQLTGNK

-298 KAAETKIEKKLK
+298 KAAETKIEKQLK

-320 TKGKEK
+320 TKGK

-377 EKSLGVIDLIDTI
+377 EKSLGVIDLIDKI

-420 AVDTNQAK
+420 AVDTNEAK

-439 IPGQAD
+439 KLGQAD
-445 LQLSGRPVLDSV
+445 LQLSARPVLDGV
-457 IAVIRKYPDYKIHIQ
+457 IAVVRKYPDYKIHIQ

-481 TEKFPTN
+481 TERFPTN

-505 KGVEPEKMTATGYSD
+505 KGVEPEKMTATGYAD

-526 NNTDQGRTLNRR
+526 NDTDQGRSLNRR

>member
-116 ETEAVEG
+116 ETEATEG

-259 LKKQLKGSN
+259 LKKQLKGSK

-279 KTVLDEELADHKSQ
+279 KTVLDKELADHKSQ

-310 EELEHPRPVE
+310 EELENPRPVE
-320 TKGKEK
+320 TKGK

-420 AVDTNQAK
+420 AVDTNEAK

-439 IPGQAD
+439 KLGQAD
-445 LQLSGRPVLDSV
+445 LQLSARPVLDGV
-457 IAVIRKYPDYKIHIQ
+457 IAVVRKYPDYKIHIQ

-481 TEKFPTN
+481 TERFPTN

-505 KGVEPEKMTATGYSD
+505 KGVEPEKMTATGYAD

-526 NNTDQGRTLNRR
+526 NDTDQGRSLNRR

>member
-9 RVRSVRPSNRNKFA
+9 RVRGVRPSNRNKFA

-116 ETEAVEG
+116 ETEATEG

-194 KLKNDSLVK
+194 KLKNDYLSK
-203 EKIEIQAKGGK
+203 EKIKIQAKDDK

-259 LKKQLKGSN
+259 LKKQLKGSK

-279 KTVLDEELADHKSQ
+279 KTVRDKELADHKSQ

-320 TKGKEK
+320 TKGK

-377 EKSLGVIDLIDTI
+377 EKSLGVIDLIDKI

-420 AVDTNQAK
+420 AVDTNEAK
-428 VVVRVPGANLF
+428 VVVRVPGASLF
-439 IPGQAD
+439 KPGQAD
-445 LQLSGRPVLDSV
+445 LQLSGRPVLDGV
-457 IAVIRKYPDYKIHIQ
+457 IAVVRKYPDYKIHIQ

-481 TEKFPTN
+481 TERFPTN

-505 KGVEPEKMTATGYSD
+505 KGVEPEKMTATGYAD

-526 NNTDQGRTLNRR
+526 NDTDQGRSLNRR